1 MVRLSRR
8 TMLLG
13 SAAASIMRGLCP
25 SKAPAQNSARQSLP
39 IPPELR
45 PNAAGTIALDARPGS
60 MRFVANRDT
69 ATYGINGPYLGP
81 AVRVRRGEKVV
92 VQVRNSVPENITMPW
107 HAIRPALC
115 KWREWKVLLA

>member
-39 IPPELR
+39 IPTEL
-45 PNAAGTIALDARPGS
+45 PISAGGATEILLQFPHAASQDS
-60 MRFVANRDT
+60 
-69 ATYGINGPYLGP
+69 PYLAHCHILEHEDSGMM
-81 AVRVRRGEKVV
+81 AQFTV
-92 VQVRNSVPENITMPW
+92 S
-107 HAIRPALC
+107 
-115 KWREWKVLLA
+115 